1 MSRPTLSVIGGGL
14 AGCEAACAAARL
26 GASVTL
32 YEMKPT
38 RFSPAHHNADL
49 CELVCSNSLK
59 AQRVNSASGLQKE
72 ELRRL
77 GSVTLAAA
85 DEAAVEAGGA
95 LAVDRGRFAAEVTKR
110 VENCPGVTVVRR
122 EITALPEGC
131 VIIAAGPLCDGG
143 LAETVTALCGERPF
157 FFDAVAP
164 IVTAESIDR
173 SRVFAASRYGRGGD
187 DYLNCPMD
195 RAEYEAF
202 VSALAAAED
211 APLHDFEGKIKVYEG
226 CMPVE
231 VLARR
236 GPDSLRF
243 GPLKPIGL
251 TDPSTGRRP
260 WADVQLRRE
269 NAAGSLYNLVGFQ
282 THLKFGE
289 QKRVFSMIPG
299 LENAEFVR
307 YGVMHRNTYIDSPRL
322 LEADLSLKAQP
333 SVFFAGQITG
343 VEGYTESAVCGLVAG
358 YNAAAKLIGKPPL
371 TFSPLTMTGALLRYV
386 TDPLTAPFAPM
397 GANFGLLP
405 PLPEHVRDKQLRCQQ
420 LADRA
425 LAALET
431 TLLQM

>member
-26 GASVTL
+26 GATVTL
-32 YEMKPT
+32 YEMKPI

-202 VSALAAAED
+202 VSALATAED